1 MRVICYM
8 KSCEFDLY
16 FIKRNGSKVLHSES
30 NVIIDRFDNLKQ
42 SKSKRF
48 FFISVNKMGTELQL

>member
-16 FIKRNGSKVLHSES
+16 FIQRNGSKVLHSES

-48 FFISVNKMGTELQL
+48 FFSFISVIATLN